1 MSLVW
6 LSIAWSLFLAALS
19 AAMGFGL
26 IRERSIIQI
35 AVCGSVVIAIG
46 WLICVLV
53 F

>member
-6 LSIAWSLFLAALS
+6 LAIGWALFLAVLS
-19 AAMGFGL
+19 VFL
-26 IRERSIIQI
+26 LSKFVRETCLIQI
-35 AVCGSVVIAIG
+35 AVYGSVVIAIG